1 MRQDISTIA
10 RQELL
15 SALSHGSNARE
26 AVASLMARAK
36 QDRELMNELLKDACT
51 NAIEQEC
58 RIHKAAGTPQN
69 ALPARTIASL

>member
-15 SALSHGSNARE
+15 SALSHNSGTKE
-26 AVASLMARAK
+26 AVASLMARVK
-36 QDRELMNELLKDACT
+36 QDGELMNALLKDACL

-58 RIHKAAGTPQN
+58 RIHKAAGTPQ
-69 ALPARTIASL
+69 AA

>member
-15 SALSHGSNARE
+15 SALSHNSGTKE

-36 QDRELMNELLKDACT
+36 QDRELMNALLKDACL

-58 RIHKAAGTPQN
+58 RIHKAAGSHF
-69 ALPARTIASL
+69 L

>member
-1 MRQDISTIA
+1 MYKPLATIA
-10 RQELL
+10 REELL

-36 QDRELMNELLKDACT
+36 QDPELYRQLLRQACEH
-51 NAIEQEC
+51 AIEQEC

-69 ALPARTIASL
+69 ALPTRTIASL

>member
-1 MRQDISTIA
+1 MHQDISVIA

-15 SALSHGSNARE
+15 SALSHNSPVSE

-36 QDRELMNELLKDACT
+36 QDQELTNALLKDACL

>member
-15 SALSHGSNARE
+15 SALSHNSGTKE

-36 QDRELMNELLKDACT
+36 QDRELMNALLKDACL

-58 RIHKAAGTPQN
+58 HIHKAAGSHF
-69 ALPARTIASL
+69 L

>member
-15 SALSHGSNARE
+15 SALSHNSGTKE

-36 QDRELMNELLKDACT
+36 QDRELMNALLKDACL

-58 RIHKAAGTPQN
+58 RIHKATGTPQ
-69 ALPARTIASL
+69 AA

>member
-15 SALSHGSNARE
+15 SALSHNSGTKE

-36 QDRELMNELLKDACT
+36 QDGELMNALLKDACL

-58 RIHKAAGTPQN
+58 RIHKAAGTSQ
-69 ALPARTIASL
+69 AA